1 MTKELGFYKDQTE
14 YYKRSIEDL
23 LHHYTDSCSICTVNL
38 DCSECVVDNF
48 INQLRNILYSS
59 SEYKGEN
66 ICSGFYSLMEDLLDP
81 VVDLF

>member
-1 MTKELGFYKDQTE
+1 MSKNNSDNALNKSDKFTVELGFYKDQTE

-23 LHHYTDSCSICTVNL
+23 LHHYTDNCGVCTVNL
-38 DCSECVVDNF
+38 DCSECVMDDF

-66 ICSGFYSLMEDLLDP
+66 I
-81 VVDLF
+81 

>member
-1 MTKELGFYKDQTE
+1 MTKELGFYKDQAE

-23 LHHYTDSCSICTVNL
+23 LHHYTDSCGMCTVNL

-66 ICSGFYSLMEDLLDP
+66 I
-81 VVDLF
+81 